1 MIRPG
6 GSPTSFHLFWV
17 ALSFFLISGSCRTED
32 PGSEGDE
39 AETVTVTVWTDSYEL
54 FLEYPQLRVGEAVHF
69 AAHLTNL
76 NTFHPVSTGPVAFRF
91 VENQELLQ
99 EVIVEE
105 PLRPGIF
112 VPELTFERPSS
123 LTLLVIVG
131 SGSSSG
137 EIQVPPLRV
146 YGPDDDP
153 PSVEDA
159 EVRGDPITYLKEQQW
174 KLPFRTEIV
183 TRHTLKESVLL
194 SGKVLARPGG
204 DFRVVPPLAGRF
216 IPTAEGPP
224 LLGQWLEKG
233 EMLGWIEPALPAPEE
248 VAMETA
254 RVQTGVSLV
263 QLEERIVDARARVI
277 TGESELQLAQQ
288 EKGRSERLLRVEAV
302 PARRLEI
309 AESKLR
315 IAEANLTAATDN
327 LQTLLRARTELAS
340 PRVGA
345 DVQHRRLPLHSPGS
359 GRLVQ
364 STAAP
369 GAFVSRDQTLFRIV
383 DLSRVWIRGEI
394 HQSDLNDVAGA
405 ASALVQLPDGSQI
418 EVGKGSDRLL
428 LMGDVLDPETRTF
441 PIVWEVANPDRRF
454 KVGLLLGIQV
464 FNAQTVQGLA
474 VPDAA
479 VFREENKAIVYVHAA
494 GETFDRRIVE
504 TGPKDGGLIQILK
517 GLSEG
522 ERVVV
527 EGGYEV
533 ALAARASS
541 GSGEGHVH

>member
-6 GSPTSFHLFWV
+6 GSRTSFHLFCV
-17 ALSFFLISGSCRTED
+17 PLSFFLISGSCRTED
-32 PGSEGDE
+32 PGGEGDE
-39 AETVTVTVWTDSYEL
+39 AETVTVTVWTDSFEL
-54 FLEYPQLRVGEAVHF
+54 FLEYPQVRVGEPVHF
-69 AAHLTNL
+69 AAHLTDL
-76 NTFHPVSTGPVAFRF
+76 NTFNPVRMGPVAFQF
-91 VENQELLQ
+91 LENQELLQ
-99 EVIVEE
+99 EVILEE

-112 VPELTFERPSS
+112 VPGLTFERPSS

-137 EIQVPPLRV
+137 EIQVPSVRV

-153 PSVEDA
+153 PSVQDA

-183 TRHTLKESVLL
+183 ARHTLKESALL

-204 DFRVVPPLAGRF
+204 DFRVIPPLAGRF
-216 IPTAEGPP
+216 IPTDEGPP

-248 VAMETA
+248 VAMESA

-263 QLEERIVDARARVI
+263 QLEERIVEARARVI
-277 TGESELQLAQQ
+277 TRESELQLAQQ
-288 EKGRSERLLRVEAV
+288 EKGRAERLLRVEAV

-315 IAEANLTAATDN
+315 IAEASLTAATDN

-340 PRVGA
+340 PQVGA
-345 DVQHRRLPLHSPGS
+345 DVQHRRLPLYSPGS

-369 GAFVSRDQTLFRIV
+369 GAFASRDQTLFRIV

-405 ASALVQLPDGSQI
+405 TSALVQLADGSQI

-441 PIVWEVANPDRRF
+441 PIVWEVANPDRKF

-474 VPDAA
+474 VPVSA

-504 TGPKDGGLIQILK
+504 TGPEDGELIQILT

-533 ALAARASS
+533 GLAARASS